1 LRRPPGE
8 LAQRHTLY
16 VGAAVVLTAF
26 NLRPAVASVG
36 PVLPEL
42 QAELGLSGSL
52 AAALTMLP
60 VLGFGLLAGV
70 APRLAGRFGLEP
82 SLLLVSVVLGAA
94 LLGRVAGGTPE
105 LFVGTVLAGGAIAVA
120 NVLLPPLI
128 KRDFAERSGTMM
140 GIYSTTLSASA
151 AVAAGTT
158 VPLSGLT
165 GLGWRGGLGAWAL
178 PALLAALVWIP
189 SARRRTRPPPAAPEA
204 RRSLRGSALAWQVTG
219 YFGVQALSFY
229 ATLAWLPSIY
239 QANGFSAASS
249 GFLLGLAGLVQL
261 PVTLVLPHFASR
273 ARHQVVYIVVATALI
288 GVGLLGVLVA
298 PTAAPYVWVTLI
310 GIGQGS
316 SFALGLSLFV
326 LRTRG
331 VAEAAGLSAMAQGI
345 GYVLAA
351 FGPLLVG
358 VLHDLT
364 GTWTVPLV
372 LLLLLVVPQ
381 LVLGALS
388 GRARAV

>member
-1 LRRPPGE
+1 MHPDHGRAALTGPGNARR
-8 LAQRHTLY
+8 RHSLY
-16 VGAAVVLTAF
+16 VGVAIVLTAF

-70 APRLAGRFGLEP
+70 APRLARRFGLEP
-82 SLLLVSVVLGAA
+82 ALLVVSIVLGAA
-94 LLGRVAGGTPE
+94 LLARVAGGVPA
-105 LFVGTVLAGGAIAVA
+105 LFLGTVLAGGAIAVA

-128 KRDFAERSGTMM
+128 KRDFADRSGTMM

-158 VPLSGLT
+158 VPLSALI
-165 GLGWRGGLGAWAL
+165 GLGWRGGLGVWAV
-178 PALLAALVWIP
+178 PALLAALIWIP
-189 SARRRTRPPPAAPEA
+189 LVLQRTRTPTGRATT
-204 RRSLRGSALAWQVTG
+204 RRSLLGNALAWQVTG

-261 PVTLVLPHFASR
+261 PVTLVLPHFAGR

-288 GVGLLGVLVA
+288 GVGLAGVLLA
-298 PTAAPYVWVTLI
+298 PTAAPYLWVTLI

-316 SFALGLSLFV
+316 SS
-326 LRTRG
+326 
-331 VAEAAGLSAMAQGI
+331 
-345 GYVLAA
+345 
-351 FGPLLVG
+351 P
-358 VLHDLT
+358 
-364 GTWTVPLV
+364 
-372 LLLLLVVPQ
+372 
-381 LVLGALS
+381 S
-388 GRARAV
+388 G

>member
-1 LRRPPGE
+1 MH
-8 LAQRHTLY
+8 RHAVY
-16 VGAAVVLTAF
+16 IGAAIVLTAF

-94 LLGRVAGGTPE
+94 LLGRVAGGSPE
-105 LFVGTVLAGGAIAVA
+105 LFLGTALAGGAIAVA

-158 VPLSGLT
+158 VPLSALV
-165 GLGWRGGLGAWAL
+165 GLGWRGGLGAWSV

-189 SARRRTRPPPAAPEA
+189 LARKRTRPPPAAPET
-204 RRSLRGSALAWQVTG
+204 RRSLRRNALAWQVTG
-219 YFGVQALSFY
+219 FFGIQALSFY

-273 ARHQVVYIVVATALI
+273 ARHQIVYIVVATALI
-288 GVGLLGVLVA
+288 GAGLLGVLQA
-298 PTAAPYVWVTLI
+298 ATAAPYLWVTLI

-316 SFALGLSLFV
+316 CFALGLSLFV

-331 VAEAAGLSAMAQGI
+331 VADAARLSAMAQGV
-345 GYVLAA
+345 GYVVAA

-358 VLHDLT
+358 VLHDVT
-364 GTWTVPLV
+364 GAWTGPLL

-381 LVLGALS
+381 LVLGALA

>member
-1 LRRPPGE
+1 
-8 LAQRHTLY
+8 
-16 VGAAVVLTAF
+16 
-26 NLRPAVASVG
+26 
-36 PVLPEL
+36 
-42 QAELGLSGSL
+42 
-52 AAALTMLP
+52 MLP
-60 VLGFGLLAGV
+60 VLSFGLLAGV

-82 SLLLVSVVLGAA
+82 ALLLVSIVLAAA
-94 LLGRVAGGTPE
+94 LLGRVTGGIPA
-105 LFVGTVLAGGAIAVA
+105 LFLGTVLAGGAIAVA

-128 KRDFAERSGTMM
+128 KRDFTERSGTMM
-140 GIYSTTLSASA
+140 GVYSTTLSASA

-158 VPLSGLT
+158 VPLSALV
-165 GLGWRGGLGAWAL
+165 GLGWRGGLGAWAV
-178 PALLAALVWIP
+178 PAVLAALVWVP
-189 SARRRTRPPPAAPEA
+189 LARKRTRPPPAGPAT
-204 RRSLRGSALAWQVTG
+204 RRSLLGKALAWQVTG
-219 YFGVQALSFY
+219 YFGIQALSFY

-273 ARHQVVYIVVATALI
+273 ARNQVVYIVVATALI
-288 GVGLLGVLVA
+288 GAGLLGVLQA
-298 PTAAPYVWVTLI
+298 PTAAPYLWVTLI

-316 SFALGLSLFV
+316 CFALGLSLFV

-331 VAEAAGLSAMAQGI
+331 VADAARLSAMAQGV
-345 GYVLAA
+345 GYVVAA

-358 VLHDLT
+358 VLHDVT
-364 GTWTVPLV
+364 DSWTAPLL

>member
-1 LRRPPGE
+1 MTQPGE
-8 LAQRHTLY
+8 LVRRRALY

-26 NLRPAVASVG
+26 NLRPAVAGVG

-52 AAALTMLP
+52 AATLTMLP
-60 VLGFGLLAGV
+60 VLGFGLLAGI

-82 SLLLVSVVLGAA
+82 SLLFVSVVLGAA
-94 LLGRVAGGTPE
+94 LLGRVAGGTPA
-105 LFVGTVLAGGAIAVA
+105 LFVGTVLVGGAIAVA
-120 NVLLPPLI
+120 NVLVPPLI

-151 AVAAGTT
+151 AVAAGAT
-158 VPLSGLT
+158 VPLSALS
-165 GLGWRGGLGAWAL
+165 GLGWRGGLGAWAV

-189 SARRRTRPPPAAPEA
+189 LARKGTRPPPAGPAT
-204 RRSLRGSALAWQVTG
+204 RRSLRGNALAWQVTG
-219 YFGVQALSFY
+219 YFGIQALSFY

-249 GFLLGLAGLVQL
+249 GFLLALAGLVQL
-261 PVTLVLPHFASR
+261 PVTLVLPHLASR
-273 ARHQVVYIVVATALI
+273 ARHQVGYIVVATALI

-298 PTAAPYVWVTLI
+298 PTAAPHVWVTLI

-316 SFALGLSLFV
+316 CFALGLSLFV
-326 LRTRG
+326 LRTHG
-331 VAEAAGLSAMAQGI
+331 VADAARLSAMAQGV
-345 GYVLAA
+345 GYVVAA

-364 GTWTVPLV
+364 GSWTPPLA
-372 LLLLLVVPQ
+372 LLLLLVAPQ

-388 GRARAV
+388 GRARVV

>member
-1 LRRPPGE
+1 VH
-8 LAQRHTLY
+8 RHALY
-16 VGAAVVLTAF
+16 VGAAIVLTAF
-26 NLRPAVASVG
+26 NLRPAVAGVG

-42 QAELGLSGSL
+42 QADLGLSGSL
-52 AAALTMLP
+52 AALLTMLP

-70 APRLAGRFGLEP
+70 APQLARRFGLEP
-82 SLLLVSVVLGAA
+82 ALLVVSIVLGAA
-94 LLGRVAGGTPE
+94 LLGRVAGGASA
-105 LFVGTVLAGGAIAVA
+105 LFLGTVLAGGAIAVA

-128 KRDFAERSGTMM
+128 KRDFAERSGTVM
-140 GIYSTTLSASA
+140 GVYSTTLSASA

-158 VPLSGLT
+158 VPLSALI
-165 GLGWRGGLGAWAL
+165 GLGWRGGLGVWAV
-178 PALLAALVWIP
+178 PAVLAALIWIP
-189 SARRRTRPPPAAPEA
+189 LVRTRTRAPAGPATA
-204 RRSLRGSALAWQVTG
+204 RRSLLSNALAWQVTG
-219 YFGVQALSFY
+219 YFGIQSLSFY

-273 ARHQVVYIVVATALI
+273 ARHQVVYIVLATALI
-288 GVGLLGVLVA
+288 GVGLAGVLQA
-298 PTAAPYVWVTLI
+298 PTAAPYLWVTLI
-310 GIGQGS
+310 GVGQGS

-326 LRTRG
+326 LRTQG
-331 VAEAAGLSAMAQGI
+331 VADAAGLSAMAQGV

-358 VLHDLT
+358 VLHDVT
-364 GTWTVPLV
+364 GSWTAPLV
-372 LLLLLVVPQ
+372 LLLLLVAPQ

-388 GRARAV
+388 GRDRAV

>member
-1 LRRPPGE
+1 LKRPVE
-8 LAQRHTLY
+8 LVHRHALY
-16 VGAAVVLTAF
+16 VGAAIVLTAF
-26 NLRPAVASVG
+26 NLRPAVAGVG

-42 QAELGLSGSL
+42 QADLGLSGSL

-82 SLLLVSVVLGAA
+82 ALLVVSVVLGAA
-94 LLGRVAGGTPE
+94 LLGRVMGGTPA
-105 LFVGTVLAGGAIAVA
+105 LFLGTVLAGGAIAVA

-158 VPLSGLT
+158 VPLSALA
-165 GLGWRGGLGAWAL
+165 GLGWRGGLGAWAV
-178 PALLAALVWIP
+178 PAFLAALVWIP
-189 SARRRTRPPPAAPEA
+189 LARKRTRPPPAGPAP
-204 RRSLRGSALAWQVTG
+204 RRSLLGNALAWQVTG
-219 YFGVQALSFY
+219 YFGIQALSFY

-273 ARHQVVYIVVATALI
+273 ARNQVVYIVVATALI
-288 GVGLLGVLVA
+288 GAGLLGVLQA
-298 PTAAPYVWVTLI
+298 PTAAPYLWVTLI
-310 GIGQGS
+310 GVGQGS
-316 SFALGLSLFV
+316 CFALGLSLFV

-331 VAEAAGLSAMAQGI
+331 VADAARLSAMAQGV
-345 GYVLAA
+345 GYVVAA

-358 VLHDLT
+358 VLHDVT
-364 GTWTVPLV
+364 GSWTGPLL

-381 LVLGALS
+381 LALGALS
-388 GRARAV
+388 GRARVV